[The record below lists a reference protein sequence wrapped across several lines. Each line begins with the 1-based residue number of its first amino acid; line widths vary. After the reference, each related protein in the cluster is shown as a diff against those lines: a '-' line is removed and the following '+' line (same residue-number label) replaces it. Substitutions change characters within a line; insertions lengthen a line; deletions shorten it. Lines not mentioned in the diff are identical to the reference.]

1 MILVIVCF
9 NKKTLIDDQRKR
21 NSSPLVVCISIQ
33 ELFGKKTQ
41 TIDFE
46 MMTSVAFLIH
56 GCDWLF
62 KFQSLGVNSNY
73 KYIKISFY
81 IQ

>member
-1 MILVIVCF
+1 MIREKEIVRQLWYALVDKNYSV
-9 NKKTLIDDQRKR
+9 KKK
-21 NSSPLVVCISIQ
+21 
-33 ELFGKKTQ
+33 Q
-41 TIDFE
+41 TTDFE

-73 KYIKISFY
+73 KCIKISFN